1 MLNKILVKLY
11 HALMNAQKREMIKRI
26 RNNSNAQIGENVQ
39 FGTTFS
45 ISNSKAKIIVG
56 DNTWIYANINI
67 FPHNDDCELIIGKD
81 CYIGD
86 NSRLWV
92 SKKIIIGDRSL
103 IAHNVNIFD
112 TTTHPTDKNIR
123 YEHECVV
130 KTQGMP
136 MHKYQTIEE
145 QPVIIGQDVWIGCNC
160 VIMKG
165 VNIGDGTIIGAGS
178 VVTKDIPAGVMAA
191 GNPAKVIKTII

>member
-92 SKKIIIGDRSL
+92 SKKIIIGNRSL